1 MKEKNM
7 ENKKDA
13 KKINFDQFKINLKEG
28 SSVGKVVAVM
38 SGKGGVGKSSVSA
51 MLASALAKKG
61 YKVAVLDADITGPS
75 IPQAFG
81 IKENVYATEAG
92 IIPQESRLG
101 IKIMSI
107 NLILDD
113 KTAPVVWRSSIVT
126 SMLKQF
132 WTDVNWGEIDY
143 MIVDMPPGTS
153 DVPLTVF
160 QSLPIDGVVS
170 VTTPQDLVGM
180 VVEKSLKMAKMMGKK
195 VLGIVENMSYFQAPD
210 TGNKYNI
217 FGEGNTKA
225 IADKYG
231 VETIAKLPI
240 NPEITSLIDQG
251 KIEEIDTCDLR
262 EIVTQI
268 ENL

>member
-1 MKEKNM
+1 M

>member
-1 MKEKNM
+1 M

-13 KKINFDQFKINLKEG
+13 KKINFDQFKIKLKEG

-81 IKENVYATEAG
+81 IKENVYATEEG

-107 NLILDD
+107 NLILED

-126 SMLKQF
+126 NMLKQF

-240 NPEITSLIDQG
+240 NPEITGLIDQG

-262 EIVTQI
+262 EIVTKI